1 MSTKE
6 QLPVAHAG
14 HSPVAFS
21 QRYEKAFAASA
32 FAFDGGLET
41 N

>member
-6 QLPVAHAG
+6 QLPVANADHCPA
-14 HSPVAFS
+14 AFS
-21 QRYEKAFAASA
+21 QHYEKAVAPSA

-41 N
+41 H